1 MKKHVFFRNKSAK
14 ERVWSFLRVQKR
26 QHRYSLAVS
35 LACLVLFGLCACE
48 EYKFPVS
55 ELPDR
60 FEFIPPNDVDKL
72 MAEGS
77 DGQIKLTW
85 NIALSDSLKAVHV
98 TNQNTGEEKVVESTI
113 TEVVF
118 TGLTNYEKYT
128 FMVKAENKNE
138 QLSYGVTIS
147 AKPWVHD
154 DVSPSAVVNLTGYK
168 MGDETAFAV
177 WEAPEDIDVKEF
189 KVELGTSSVTVDAEV
204 TATSIMG
211 DVTQPLLVYAI
222 DYSGNVSEAAETLAN
237 APVVTIDGYDDGADF
252 ITLDPPVNSN
262 DIPDKTTE
270 YIRIHKD
277 PVITGIDGY
286 VLYYEGS
293 EMSKTSSEVP
303 AEVETLTMKMQM
315 GKALWQNNEAKTNG
329 YWLVPVQIGIISGGK
344 EISRYDY
351 LTYNNVPGTL
361 QLTTA
366 DFIYNENTGN
376 GGAIKRNNEGNMY
389 TSVLG
394 NNDGPEVW
402 CTYTI
407 NVLEDGEYE
416 AYMFYS
422 NEANKSFWLSVDG
435 GEKIEGKTGIGGV
448 GTGNWDSYG
457 PSEPVTL
464 SLTKGE
470 HELRVD
476 ITPGGWNCQKIIFK
490 KK

>member
-1 MKKHVFFRNKSAK
+1 MKKHLLKNKCEK
-14 ERVWSFLRVQKR
+14 ERVRSFPCVQKL
-26 QHRYSLAVS
+26 QCRYRIVAT
-35 LACLVLFGLCACE
+35 LVCFVFGLCACE
-48 EYKFPVS
+48 EYKFPVTDV
-55 ELPDR
+55 PGQ
-60 FEFIPPNDVDKL
+60 FEFIPPSDVDKL
-72 MAEGS
+72 AAEGA

-85 NIALSDSLKAVHV
+85 NVALSDSLKAIHV
-98 TNQNTGEEKVVESTI
+98 TNQNTGQEQVVGGTD

-128 FMVKAENKNE
+128 FMVKTENKNG
-138 QLSYGVTIS
+138 QLAYGVTIS

-154 DVSPSAVVNLTGYK
+154 NVSPGTVIDLTGYK

-177 WEAPEDIDVKEF
+177 WKSPEDNDVKEF
-189 KVELGTSSVTVDAEV
+189 RIELGTSSTTVDAE
-204 TATSIMG
+204 TTSASIMG
-211 DVTQPLLVYAI
+211 DITQPLRVYAI
-222 DYSGNVSEAAETLAN
+222 DYSGNFSAAAETLAN
-237 APVVTIDGYDDGADF
+237 APIVTIDGYDDGADF
-252 ITLDPPVNSN
+252 VGLNPPINSN
-262 DIPDKTTE
+262 NIPDKTTE

-286 VLYYEGS
+286 VLYYDGAEVT
-293 EMSKTSSEVP
+293 KTTSEVP
-303 AEVETLTMKMQM
+303 AEVETLAMPMQQ
-315 GKALWQNNEAKTNG
+315 GKRLWVNNDAKTDG
-329 YWLVPVQIGIISGGK
+329 YWLVPVQIGIMSCGK

-366 DFIYNENTGN
+366 DFINNENRGN
-376 GGAIKRNNEGNMY
+376 GGAIKRNNDGNLY
-389 TSVLG
+389 TSLLG

-407 NVLEDGEYE
+407 NVLEDGDYD
-416 AYMFYS
+416 AFMFYS
-422 NEANKSFWLSVDG
+422 NEANKPFWLSVDG
-435 GEKIEGKTGIGGV
+435 GEKVEGKTGIGGV

-457 PSEPVTL
+457 PSTPVTL
-464 SLTKGE
+464 SLTKGQ